1 MACGA
6 NDNRQPETIDSR
18 MIPDTHAGGIT
29 AIRDSLPT
37 HGSKFCVAED
47 LREYSL
53 VAVQGPSS
61 IFTRTISR
69 EMNAVDCHLHRSA
82 LPMR

>member
-18 MIPDTHAGGIT
+18 MTPDTQAGGIT

-61 IFTRTISR
+61 IFTVRFLVR
-69 EMNAVDCHLHRSA
+69 
-82 LPMR
+82 